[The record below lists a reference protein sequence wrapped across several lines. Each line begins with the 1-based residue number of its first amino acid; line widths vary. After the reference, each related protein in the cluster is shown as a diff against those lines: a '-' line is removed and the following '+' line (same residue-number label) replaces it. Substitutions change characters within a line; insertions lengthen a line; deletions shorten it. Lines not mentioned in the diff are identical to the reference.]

1 MIGRTVRES
10 LVVSILVL
18 LVCACGCDMLQKPSA
33 EIAGMKVQNV
43 SLTEAT
49 MLFDVKV
56 GNPYSVPLPLGNLD
70 YALSSQGQEFVSGKA
85 DVQGT
90 VPANSSKNLGVPVR
104 ISFAKL
110 LGAVKGAK
118 PGATIPYKANM
129 GLSVSAPAVGP
140 LRVPMSKEGE
150 LNIPTPGGAL
160 DQIRDVL
167 R

>member
-90 VPANSSKNLGVPVR
+90 VPANSRRIWVR
-104 ISFAKL
+104 GSVSPNCS
-110 LGAVKGAK
+110 AVKGCQTRPPFRTRPTWAVRER
-118 PGATIPYKANM
+118 A
-129 GLSVSAPAVGP
+129 AVG
-140 LRVPMSKEGE
+140 RYGADEQEGE
-150 LNIPTPGGAL
+150 PHPTPESGP
-160 DQIRDVL
+160 DQGRSEIAFAGWSV
-167 R
+167 